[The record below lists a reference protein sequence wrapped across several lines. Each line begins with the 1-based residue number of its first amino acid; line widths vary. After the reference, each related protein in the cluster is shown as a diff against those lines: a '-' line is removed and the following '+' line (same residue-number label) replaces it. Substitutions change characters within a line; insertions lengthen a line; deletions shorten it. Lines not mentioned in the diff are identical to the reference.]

1 MFPSLV
7 EWLPIRAL
15 VLAEE
20 KHGNCRKRSET
31 DGNVLAWSCFRPCPT
46 VSIFLSD
53 ELDQFRLWKAD
64 PVQTRANHDAQVF
77 SCNLCARTL
86 PQILHRDL
94 DIQYFLK
101 IPKSQ
106 ELVKFDN
113 LLSHFFGILT
123 CGLHKETVPPF
134 YTEKVMVIMSP
145 RYEPNMGAVFFFTS
159 ARGRQMWSS
168 PKKQDRIRFSWSFLW
183 ENMDFSPNR
192 TSVFSHGKIQAKSTA
207 DVPNTWK
214 TPHQSPHPQE
224 FP

>member
-1 MFPSLV
+1 MSSDVQNPANNTFTKPWIYKVLV
-7 EWLPIRAL
+7 PIRD
-15 VLAEE
+15 VPYIQFYRYI
-20 KHGNCRKRSET
+20 GVTPS
-31 DGNVLAWSCFRPCPT
+31 S
-46 VSIFLSD
+46 LSSP
-53 ELDQFRLWKAD
+53 FK
-64 PVQTRANHDAQVF
+64 
-77 SCNLCARTL
+77 
-86 PQILHRDL
+86 
-94 DIQYFLK
+94 QYTSV
-101 IPKSQ
+101 IYH
-106 ELVKFDN
+106 

-145 RYEPNMGAVFFFTS
+145 RYEPNMGAVSFFTS
-159 ARGRQMWSS
+159 VKRPADVIFS
-168 PKKQDRIRFSWSFLW
+168 KKKDRIRFSWSFRW